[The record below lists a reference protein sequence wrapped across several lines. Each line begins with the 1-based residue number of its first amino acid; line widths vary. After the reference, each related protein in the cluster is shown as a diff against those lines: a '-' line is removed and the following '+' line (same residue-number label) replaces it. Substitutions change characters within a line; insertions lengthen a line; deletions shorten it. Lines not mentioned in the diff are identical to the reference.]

1 MADFWESVG
10 RPAGEAG
17 GFDSDS
23 SEPEAEPSS
32 SSSSSAGARGGAAPS
47 PAPRKRKA
55 GRPAKSPKTKA
66 KKAEGAGWR
75 AAEAVGGG
83 GGRGGG
89 KKTIDLDLDDLV
101 SGSEDGGGAE
111 EAAGGPGKSP
121 AKGKV
126 GGALGEWEDFT
137 VAPPPVLS
145 HSARER
151 LQPKDARELKVMDAM
166 TKLKQTQQAL
176 NDPELKVIPTIAL
189 DPSPQKKPVPDLEVV
204 EPTAAGP
211 AAAATAAAAAPSSKA
226 KVALKVLS
234 VAGTSKPFKLPAD
247 AKLGKLFQAV
257 ERLAASGDPKH
268 QLGGE
273 LAYDPKAQGLAFQ
286 FEGEKVNPN
295 TTPEDLDLEDDDL
308 LECNV
313 VPKAQG
319 WAAAHREWQV
329 SHAAG
334 PAAAATAAAAAPS
347 GKAKVTL
354 KVLSVAGTSKPF
366 KLPADAKLGKL
377 FQAVERLAASGDP
390 KHQLGGELAYDP
402 KAQGLAFQFEGEKV
416 NPNTTPEDLDLEDD
430 DLLEC
435 NVVPKA
441 QGWAAAHR
449 EWQVS
454 HSTFSAAAAPK
465 PVDRPVVAL
474 KVQSSAGTS
483 KAFKIY
489 ADDAVSKIMDAYSKL
504 AKQGKL
510 HGDKLKWNGRKKLVF
525 SFDGDRLQPA
535 DTPAKL
541 DMEDGDLIQVNL

>member
-10 RPAGEAG
+10 RPAGEG
-17 GFDSDS
+17 GAFDSDS
-23 SEPEAEPSS
+23 SEPEEAPSS
-32 SSSSSAGARGGAAPS
+32 SSSSSGARGGAAPS
-47 PAPRKRKA
+47 PAAPRKRKA

-75 AAEAVGGG
+75 AAEAVGGA

-89 KKTIDLDLDDLV
+89 KKAIDLDLDDLA
-101 SGSEDGGGAE
+101 SGSEDGGGP

-121 AKGKV
+121 AKGKA
-126 GGALGEWEDFT
+126 GGTLGEWEDFT

-151 LQPKDARELKVMDAM
+151 LQPKDARELKVMDAV
-166 TKLKQTQQAL
+166 TKLKETQRAL
-176 NDPELKVIPTIAL
+176 NDPELKMIPTIAL
-189 DPSPQKKPVPDLEVV
+189 DPSPLKKPVPDLEVV
-204 EPTAAGP
+204 EPTAARPAGP
-211 AAAATAAAAAPSSKA
+211 AAAVAVAAAAPSGKA
-226 KVALKVLS
+226 TVLLKVLS

-247 AKLGKLFQAV
+247 AKLGKVFQAV
-257 ERLAASGDPKH
+257 EKLAASGDPKR

-273 LAYDPKAQGLAFQ
+273 LAYDPKAQGLAF
-286 FEGEKVNPN
+286 K
-295 TTPEDLDLEDDDL
+295 
-308 LECNV
+308 
-313 VPKAQG
+313 
-319 WAAAHREWQV
+319 
-329 SHAAG
+329 
-334 PAAAATAAAAAPS
+334 
-347 GKAKVTL
+347 
-354 KVLSVAGTSKPF
+354 
-366 KLPADAKLGKL
+366 
-377 FQAVERLAASGDP
+377 
-390 KHQLGGELAYDP
+390 
-402 KAQGLAFQFEGEKV
+402 FEGEKV

-454 HSTFSAAAAPK
+454 HSTAAAAPK
-465 PVDRPVVAL
+465 PKPRKEIDRPVVAL

-489 ADDAVSKIMDAYSKL
+489 ADDPLSKIMDAYSKL
-504 AKQGKL
+504 AKLGKL
-510 HGDKLKWNGRKKLVF
+510 HDDKLKWNGRKPKKLVF

-541 DMEDGDLIQVNL
+541 DMEDGDLLQVNL

>member
-1 MADFWESVG
+1 MDATPRVWRGAGGAGPGPGERRAGSPQIEATACRCLTQSPRGGEDERRFAGSAPGAMADFWESVG

-32 SSSSSAGARGGAAPS
+32 SSSSFGARGGAAPS

-89 KKTIDLDLDDLV
+89 KKTIDLNLDDLV

-166 TKLKQTQQAL
+166 AKLKQTQQAL

-189 DPSPQKKPVPDLEVV
+189 DPSPLKKPVPDLEVV
-204 EPTAAGP
+204 EPTAA
-211 AAAATAAAAAPSSKA
+211 AAAPSGKA

-234 VAGTSKPFKLPAD
+234 
-247 AKLGKLFQAV
+247 
-257 ERLAASGDPKH
+257 E
-268 QLGGE
+268 
-273 LAYDPKAQGLAFQ
+273 
-286 FEGEKVNPN
+286 
-295 TTPEDLDLEDDDL
+295 
-308 LECNV
+308 
-313 VPKAQG
+313 
-319 WAAAHREWQV
+319 
-329 SHAAG
+329 
-334 PAAAATAAAAAPS
+334 
-347 GKAKVTL
+347 
-354 KVLSVAGTSKPF
+354 AGTSKPF

-454 HSTFSAAAAPK
+454 HSTFSVSAAAAPK
-465 PVDRPVVAL
+465 PVDRPVLAL

-489 ADDAVSKIMDAYSKL
+489 ADDPVSKIMEAYSKL
-504 AKQGKL
+504 AKLGKL

-535 DTPAKL
+535 DTPVKL